1 MHGHPL
7 VAIIEFGQQFGMPFD
22 HAAHVAQ
29 RGVDALVTAGERVLD
44 VGEQPWTALAAAA
57 DRNTRATGFGDH
69 RQRVVGTPNIPVAE
83 DGNIKLGNQLADAG
97 PIGMPTV
104 IFGGGARVQ
113 GDGLAAFLLRD
124 VSGFEEGLMVMVDAD
139 ADFGRDWYVGRVAH
153 LDHTLDDL
161 TEQVRL
167 PWQRGTATT
176 TRHLGHRAAEVEVDM
191 VGHVLV
197 DDDFR
202 GLLHNRGIDA
212 VQLQRANLLA
222 GCETA

>member
-1 MHGHPL
+1 
-7 VAIIEFGQQFGMPFD
+7 
-22 HAAHVAQ
+22 
-29 RGVDALVTAGERVLD
+29 
-44 VGEQPWTALAAAA
+44 
-57 DRNTRATGFGDH
+57 
-69 RQRVVGTPNIPVAE
+69 
-83 DGNIKLGNQLADAG
+83 
-97 PIGMPTV
+97 MPTV

-124 VSGFEEGLMVMVDAD
+124 VPGFEERLVFMVDAD
-139 ADFGRDWYVGRVAH
+139 ADFGRDRHVGRVAH

-167 PWQRGTATT
+167 PWQRGTAAT

>member
-1 MHGHPL
+1 MDGL
-7 VAIIEFGQQFGMPFD
+7 GS
-22 HAAHVAQ
+22 
-29 RGVDALVTAGERVLD
+29 R
-44 VGEQPWTALAAAA
+44 A

-124 VSGFEEGLMVMVDAD
+124 VPGFEERLVFMVDAD
-139 ADFGRDWYVGRVAH
+139 ADFGRDRHVGRVAH
-153 LDHTLDDL
+153 LDHALDDL

-167 PWQRGTATT
+167 PCSAEPPPRRVTLGTGQPKLRSTWSAMFSSMTIFAACSTIEGLTPYSCSERIFSLGAKRHRRRAFGLRATNA
-176 TRHLGHRAAEVEVDM
+176 RAVIISATYRPS
-191 VGHVLV
+191 GP
-197 DDDFR
+197 
-202 GLLHNRGIDA
+202 
-212 VQLQRANLLA
+212 
-222 GCETA
+222 